1 MIKTI
6 SLNQNTL
13 FLKVYQK
20 GKKTYHRNFVLYFLP
35 NKLSVNRLGLKVG
48 KKIAKAVK
56 RNRVRRLLKE
66 SYRHL
71 EADVK
76 TGYDI
81 VIVAR
86 AGCLFIDTYREVLSE
101 LSELFYHAHLIES
114 REND

>member
-1 MIKTI
+1 MIKTL

-20 GKKTYHRNFVLYFLP
+20 GKKTYHRHFVLYFLP
-35 NKLSVNRLGLKVG
+35 NKLGVKVG

-71 EADVK
+71 EADIK
-76 TGYDI
+76 CGYDI

-86 AGCLFIDTYREVLSE
+86 AGCLFSDTYREVHSE
-101 LSELFYHAHLIES
+101 LLELFRQAHLIES
-114 REND
+114 RETD